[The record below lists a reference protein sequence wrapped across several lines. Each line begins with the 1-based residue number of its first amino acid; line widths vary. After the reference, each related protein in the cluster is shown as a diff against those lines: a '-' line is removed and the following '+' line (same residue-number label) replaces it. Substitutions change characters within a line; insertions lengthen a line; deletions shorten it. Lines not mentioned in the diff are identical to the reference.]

1 MPGASLS
8 RWTMA
13 YFAVACA
20 FLLIAE
26 VLLTTGYGYPAGTI
40 EAPPTLAVVHLL
52 TVGWFGL
59 LMSGALLQFVPVLVA
74 QPLRWGT
81 LALPA
86 LVAIVLGDISLVGGF
101 AALGNGAVVAGPLLS
116 LGGLVLTTG
125 YLAIAGIVGRTLAG
139 ARPLALPARFV
150 ALSLAALVATLG
162 LGTLFAL
169 ALSGYLPP
177 AVSAF
182 LPDGLPL
189 HAALGLGGWLTV
201 SAVGVSYRLLPMF
214 LLAPDSAG
222 RRAAPVWRAAGCAIL
237 LLFIAVFLVAADLPG
252 VTWVLAAVLAA
263 SLVGLVLYGADL
275 VTIYRVRRRPRLEL
289 NSLAGLAAFLA
300 LFLGAFWLAVAATS
314 GRLASDIGAIVY
326 LLGFGWLTGL
336 GLAKLYKIIP
346 FLTWLECYGPVL
358 GRRPTPRVQDL
369 VSETRARIWFL
380 LFHLAVFGAAAALAL
395 DQASIF
401 RAAAG
406 VQLAMSLA
414 LVGEFLRARRLAEIA
429 PDKRLPD
436 GAIRPNLFLPSLH
449 PTRST

>member
-13 YFAVACA
+13 YFAAACA

-26 VLLTTGYGYPAGTI
+26 VLLTSGYGYPAGTI
-40 EAPPTLAVVHLL
+40 EAPPTLVVVHLL

-74 QPLRWGT
+74 QPLRWGV

-86 LVAIVLGDISLVGGF
+86 LATIVLGDISLVGGF
-101 AALGNGAVVAGPLLS
+101 ASLGNGAVIAGPLLS
-116 LGGLVLTTG
+116 LGGLALTTG

-150 ALSLAALVATLG
+150 ALSLTALVATLG
-162 LGTLFAL
+162 LGMLFAL
-169 ALSGYLPP
+169 VLSGYLPP
-177 AVSAF
+177 AVGAF
-182 LPDGLPL
+182 LPDALPL

-201 SAVGVSYRLLPMF
+201 SAIGVSYRLLPMF

-222 RRAAPVWRAAGCAIL
+222 RSAAPVWWAAGCAIL
-237 LLFIAVFLVAADLPG
+237 LLFVAIFLVAAGLSG
-252 VTWVLAAVLAA
+252 VTRVLAAVLTV
-263 SLVGLVLYGADL
+263 SLVGLGLYGLDL
-275 VTIYRVRRRPRLEL
+275 VAIYRARRRPRLEL

-300 LFLGAFWLAVAATS
+300 LFLGALWLALAAIL

-346 FLTWLECYGPVL
+346 FLTWLECYGPIL
-358 GRRPTPRVQDL
+358 GRTPTPRVQDL
-369 VSETRARIWFL
+369 VSETRARFWFL
-380 LFHLAVFGAAAALAL
+380 LFHLAVLGAAAALAL
-395 DQASIF
+395 HQASMF
-401 RAAAG
+401 RAASG
-406 VQLAMSLA
+406 LQLAMTVA
-414 LVGEFLRARRLAEIA
+414 LVTEFLRARALAEIA

-436 GAIRPNLFLPSLH
+436 GAIRPNLFLPSFH